1 MSVLRVLA
9 VVACVLG
16 LVAPGAAAWA
26 TPLTDWPTV
35 HSAPVATSGDTAP
48 VAVSSTVA
56 APTDAAGS
64 DPGGTATGVV
74 VIGAAGLTQSDL
86 SPDRTP
92 HLWSAVERGAVA
104 NLSVRTLTPA
114 TCAAA
119 GWLSLGAGARMH
131 SVDLTPDWFSPL
143 LAHTSCPRMID
154 PVPDAA
160 TTVDDDTAAEA
171 PGPSVEAPGTA
182 GTPLEA
188 GPATFADFDRVLTAN
203 EGAGYGASPG
213 AFTRPAT
220 GAAQD
225 EPARSV
231 GDDTGVEG
239 SAQDEVEEATDGGA
253 DGTTPADGTNEATPA
268 DGADGTTP
276 ADGTWCTAAYGR
288 GAAYAAADADGHVP
302 TWAPA
307 TSLYMDP
314 AAASATD
321 GADRTDEDTS
331 RTDEA
336 GGDDDTVLDSCALTL
351 IDAGTAADP
360 TWEPN
365 AWHAWNDE
373 SLGRTRTG
381 QIAALDARV
390 GRILA
395 QTPET
400 SDVII
405 AGVGDADYP
414 SRLRA
419 LIAVGP
425 SYEPGTLRSSS
436 TRQPGLV
443 QLTDVLPAAVG
454 AVGLEA
460 EGTSPAQFVVDPSDD
475 AEARM
480 DRLVADSRK
489 AGTVHT
495 HAQTFSI
502 FLDVVHYTLTLA
514 LAVLLLTSV
523 VRALRTR
530 APRAFPALRTWG
542 AWVCFTIGLIP
553 MGSFLAGILPWG
565 RVPNP
570 AWGLVGAITVGTLAL
585 VGISMAGPWRR
596 TWQGRIAAVSMVTAV
611 VLVVD
616 VALGSRLQFNA
627 LMGYNPI
634 VAGRFY
640 GLGNQGAALFLAAA
654 LLGLGIVAAR
664 LLDTGRT
671 IAARVLVAG
680 FAAASVFVLGNPA
693 WGAKFG
699 GTVAALV
706 GFTVLLLSLF
716 RIRVSIVRLVLI
728 GAGALAI
735 IVGVAGL
742 DYLRPPAARSHF
754 GNFFAQAL
762 DGQLIE
768 VISRKLEANLRII
781 VINPGLA
788 LVVPLAVFT
797 VLFSLAYLRRFER
810 TALLARPWED
820 TLPKA
825 LTHPTVHA
833 GFLSAAIA
841 LGVGLVITDSGVAVP
856 ATGAMMLVPMLVV
869 MSIGVVREDG
879 AVHEDGSVNED
890 GPLREDEQERKPLPT
905 DSEAAR

>member
-9 VVACVLG
+9 AVACVLG

-26 TPLTDWPTV
+26 TPLTDQP
-35 HSAPVATSGDTAP
+35 AAQ
-48 VAVSSTVA
+48 STHA
-56 APTDAAGS
+56 
-64 DPGGTATGVV
+64 ATGVV

-92 HLWSAVERGAVA
+92 HLWSAVEDGAVA

-154 PVPDAA
+154 PIPDAA
-160 TTVDDDTAAEA
+160 TAVDDDTEAEV
-171 PGPSVEAPGTA
+171 PGPAVEAPGTA

-188 GPATFADFDRVLTAN
+188 GPATFEDFDRVLTAN
-203 EGAGYGASPG
+203 EGAGYGAAPG
-213 AFTRPAT
+213 AFTRPTT
-220 GAAQD
+220 GAVQD
-225 EPARSV
+225 ATARSA
-231 GDDTGVEG
+231 GDD
-239 SAQDEVEEATDGGA
+239 SDAGA
-253 DGTTPADGTNEATPA
+253 DEATPA
-268 DGADGTTP
+268 DGSDGTAP
-276 ADGTWCTAAYGR
+276 ADGSWCTAAYGR

-314 AAASATD
+314 AATSATD
-321 GADRTDEDTS
+321 GADGTEASTGRTDGT
-331 RTDEA
+331 
-336 GGDDDTVLDSCALTL
+336 GGDDETVLDSCALTL

-443 QLTDVLPAAVG
+443 QLTDVLPAAIG
-454 AVGLEA
+454 AVELEA
-460 EGTSPAQFVVDPSDD
+460 AGTSPAQFVVDPSDD

-514 LAVLLLTSV
+514 LAVLLLSSV
-523 VRALRTR
+523 VRVLRTR
-530 APRAFPALRTWG
+530 APRTFPALRRWG
-542 AWVCFTIGLIP
+542 TWVCFTIGLIP

-565 RVPNP
+565 RAPNP

-585 VGISMAGPWRR
+585 VGLSVAGPWRR
-596 TWQGRIAAVSMVTAV
+596 TWQGRIAAVSLVTAA

-680 FAAASVFVLGNPA
+680 FATASVFVLGNPA

-716 RIRVSIVRLVLI
+716 RIRVSIVRLALI

-788 LVVPLAVFT
+788 VVVPLAVFT

-890 GPLREDEQERKPLPT
+890 GPLREDEPERKPLPT